1 MIYKFDYENYDLI
14 HSVSEL
20 KARAAK
26 QVKWYTR
33 KMGRELHPVTANGR
47 SIAKSFWGK
56 AWCRNIESY
65 QDYESRLPRGR
76 SYLKNGAVIDLN
88 IEPGLVTAAVAGS
101 ELYQVKIVIDPLDE
115 ERWNAIKR
123 ACAGKIGSLID
134 LVQGKLSDEI
144 IGILCAP
151 DTGLFPLPDEIR
163 LDCDCPDWADLCKHL
178 AAVLYGIGAKLDED
192 PGLFFVL
199 RGVDRNELFEGDL
212 AAALPPEA
220 ADLDAAALGDAFGID
235 LDTL

>member
-1 MIYKFDYENYDLI
+1 MFDYDDYNPVR
-14 HSVSEL
+14 SVGER
-20 KARAAK
+20 KALAAK
-26 QVKWYTR
+26 LAKQYAGKT
-33 KMGRELHPVTANGR
+33 GRELHPVTANGR

-88 IEPGLVTAAVAGS
+88 IEPGLVTAMVAGS
-101 ELYQVKIVIDPLDE
+101 ELYQVKIAIDPLDE

-151 DTGLFPLPDEIR
+151 DTER
-163 LDCDCPDWADLCKHL
+163 THCD
-178 AAVLYGIGAKLDED
+178 
-192 PGLFFVL
+192 
-199 RGVDRNELFEGDL
+199 
-212 AAALPPEA
+212 
-220 ADLDAAALGDAFGID
+220 
-235 LDTL
+235 

>member
-1 MIYKFDYENYDLI
+1 MFDYDDYNPVR
-14 HSVSEL
+14 SVGER
-20 KARAAK
+20 KALAAK
-26 QVKWYTR
+26 LAKQYAGET
-33 KMGRELHPVTANGR
+33 GRELHPVTANGR

-101 ELYQVKIVIDPLDE
+101 ELYQVKIAIDPLDE
-115 ERWNAIKR
+115 ERWKEIKR